1 MERKLSDKI
10 GKKKNLRIENEK
22 NPNLKSIIFNRVKTS
37 NRLQEKET
45 I

>member
-1 MERKLSDKI
+1 MERKLRDKI
-10 GKKKNLRIENEK
+10 GKKNLRIENEK